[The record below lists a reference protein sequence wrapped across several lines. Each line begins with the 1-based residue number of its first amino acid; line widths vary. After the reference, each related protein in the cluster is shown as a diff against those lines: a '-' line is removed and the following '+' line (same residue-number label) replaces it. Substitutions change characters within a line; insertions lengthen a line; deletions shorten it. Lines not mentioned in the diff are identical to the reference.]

1 MSVTVRFQDGDIEFG
16 TAGDQTLVAN
26 AEKAA
31 QDLLDEVL
39 LPYEVSRDRGNELF
53 NLDGSLVSI
62 VGSDVIG
69 ASFIETN
76 LQSATKRLMNAQ
88 START
93 TTPVTERIQRI
104 KTIIVQPLGDV
115 TSYGFFLAVEV
126 NDETIALSRA
136 IRMNHLGVPSL
147 SVGGYGQ

>member
-39 LPYEVSRDRGNELF
+39 LPYEVSRDRGNEMF
-53 NLDGSLVSI
+53 NPNGSMVSI

-69 ASFIETN
+69 AAFIKTN

-104 KTIIVQPLGDV
+104 KNIIVQPLGDV

-126 NDETIALSRA
+126 NDQSIALSRA
-136 IRMNHLGVPSL
+136 IRMSHLGTPNL

>member
-1 MSVTVRFQDGDIEFG
+1 M
-16 TAGDQTLVAN
+16 
-26 AEKAA
+26 
-31 QDLLDEVL
+31 
-39 LPYEVSRDRGNELF
+39 F
-53 NLDGSLVSI
+53 NPNGSMVSI

-69 ASFIETN
+69 AAFIKTN

-88 START
+88 NTART

-104 KTIIVQPLGDV
+104 KNIIVQPLGDV

-126 NDETIALSRA
+126 NDQSIALSRA
-136 IRMNHLGVPSL
+136 IRMSHLGTPNL